1 MKKSDYKKKYDEK
14 NIVQLTIKL
23 NKKTDKDIISC
34 ISMVNKQG
42 SVKQLMRLGILHKKE
57 KLL

>member
-1 MKKSDYKKKYDEK
+1 MEKSDYKKKYDEK

-23 NKKTDKDIISC
+23 NKKTDKDILSC

>member
-1 MKKSDYKKKYDEK
+1 MEKSDYKKKYDEK

>member
-1 MKKSDYKKKYDEK
+1 MEKSDYKKKYDEK

-23 NKKTDKDIISC
+23 NKKTDKDILSC
-34 ISMVNKQG
+34 INMINKQG
-42 SVKQLMRLGILHKKE
+42 SVKQLMRLGILYKKE